1 MQVQHAT
8 YLHRDRPKKGMAV
21 LCSDGREFVGKH
33 LFCRK
38 FVAKGKCEPVVDLV
52 WFFNEVVYYE
62 LATLVS
68 LKMPDARIL
77 VSDDGAM
84 WFGSEYHPH
93 WQPVQNDDTLRGLCS
108 SNVEQLT
115 LALILD
121 LLLFNNDRTIGPNG
135 DIFCEGQELFFIDH
149 GHSLWGDGRCFGD
162 LHRVECER
170 YNTEI
175 VKNYIRDFLHC
186 AKANVLVLEK
196 DNWPLV
202 QQTYERVKKKIP
214 DQFKDICR
222 NLERLGDRE
231 EVQAWQKG
239 YDDVPVQPRLVK
251 TMAGALD
258 KWAQELDNYFEKP
271 NGWEALTRV
280 VHSSSVDGRR
290 FAR

>member
-1 MQVQHAT
+1 MQVAQAT
-8 YLHRDRPKKGMAV
+8 YISIDDGPKPGMAV
-21 LCSDGREFVGKH
+21 LRSDGRKFIGKH
-33 LFCRK
+33 VFCRK
-38 FVAKGKCEPVVDLV
+38 FVAKRNCEQVADLV

-162 LHRVECER
+162 LHRVEWKRYDRECER
-170 YNTEI
+170 YDTEI
-175 VKNYIRDFLHC
+175 VKGYIKGFLHC
-186 AKANVLVLEK
+186 AEANDLVLEEG
-196 DNWPLV
+196 NWPLV
-202 QQTYERVKKKIP
+202 QQTYRTVRTKIP
-214 DQFKDICR
+214 GQFKDICG
-222 NLERLGDRE
+222 NLDKLRDRK
-231 EVQAWQKG
+231 EVQAWKER
-239 YDDVPVQPRLVK
+239 YRMDVQPRLVK
-251 TMAGALD
+251 TMARALD
-258 KWAQELDNYFEKP
+258 KWASELDNHFEKP
-271 NGWEALTRV
+271 
-280 VHSSSVDGRR
+280 SGREELSR
-290 FAR
+290 LARR